1 LFILKNV
8 DDEITTSYRIDSFT
22 NRDAFLN
29 YWNNN
34 KCLLNI
40 NLNKKNDG
48 YTLTTRDL
56 SPLRENINH
65 HLSNKEI
72 GIIGIFKKKKYLNKK
87 TFF

>member
-1 LFILKNV
+1 MNHCYNHHYNYISLFLFLKNV
-8 DDEITTSYRIDSFT
+8 DEIINYRIDSFT

-40 NLNKKNDG
+40 NLNNNQQNDENHG
-48 YTLTTRDL
+48 YSRDL

-72 GIIGIFKKKKYLNKK
+72 GRI
-87 TFF
+87 